1 MFPIILWIIQSFLN
15 ASWMILTKK
24 VVENKKVWNN
34 LQTFFNRTY
43 HLIIIALLFFI
54 GFFDYNIKEASL
66 NLNDYLLLLV
76 STLWLYITYPLRRT
90 AYANEK
96 VSVLQPYAMLF
107 QVFPVI
113 IWFIFIATE
122 RANIIT
128 FLSAIIA
135 SIIVIWTSIDYKNF
149 KFNKYSLMVL
159 LSSTIK
165 SFQVFAVLYFLTKF
179 NPASFYFTETMLIII
194 ISILLIITK
203 REFNQFKLLTKKYI
217 KLLLFTNSVV
227 VLSIL
232 LSLTMYSSLW
242 VVLTSLLSLLYLVFI
257 YILWYF
263 ILKEIPSK
271 KDILVTILVAICI
284 IIWVIFKT

>member
-1 MFPIILWIIQSFLN
+1 MYWIILWVIQSFLN
-15 ASWMILTKK
+15 ATWMILTKK

-43 HLIIIALLFFI
+43 HIFIIWLLFLVW
-54 GFFDYNIKEASL
+54 FFDYNINESSF
-66 NLNDYLLLLV
+66 NYNDLLLLII
-76 STLWLYITYPLRRT
+76 STIWLYITYPLRRT

-122 RANIIT
+122 RANVIT
-128 FLSAIIA
+128 FLSAILA
-135 SIIVIWTSIDYKNF
+135 SVIVIWTSIDYKIF

-165 SFQVFAVLYFLTKF
+165 SFQIFAVIYFLTKL
-179 NPASFYFTETMLIII
+179 NPASFYFTETILIIIFSLLLMIFKKEFWEFKLLEKWYIKLIIFTNTIVI
-194 ISILLIITK
+194 ISILL
-203 REFNQFKLLTKKYI
+203 
-217 KLLLFTNSVV
+217 
-227 VLSIL
+227 
-232 LSLTMYSSLW
+232 SLNMYSTLW
-242 VVLTSLLSLLYLVFI
+242 VILTSLLSLLYLVFI

-263 ILKEIPSK
+263 ILWEKPTK
-271 KDILVTILVAICI
+271 KDIIVTLFVAGCI
-284 IIWVIFKT
+284 IIWVLFKN